1 MHLQAMIASR
11 PMLQGGENNEVA
23 RCVELCFD
31 CSETCLAC
39 AGACLDEGELEGLR
53 ECIRLDLD
61 CADICAATGAIGARR
76 GSTDSS
82 SMRSMLRACAESCRL
97 CAMEC
102 GRHASHH
109 EHCRICADVCRA
121 CEEACNAAAPGSH

>member
-11 PMLQGGENNEVA
+11 PMLQGQENEALA

-31 CSETCLAC
+31 CCETCLAC
-39 AGACLDEGELEGLR
+39 AGACLDEDKLEGLR

-61 CADICAATGAIGARR
+61 CADICAATGAIGARCGR
-76 GSTDSS
+76 ADSS
-82 SMRSMLRACAESCRL
+82 PIRAMLRACAEVCRL
-97 CAMEC
+97 CAVEC
-102 GRHASHH
+102 ESHASHH

-121 CEEACNAAAPGSH
+121 CEQACNASGPASH